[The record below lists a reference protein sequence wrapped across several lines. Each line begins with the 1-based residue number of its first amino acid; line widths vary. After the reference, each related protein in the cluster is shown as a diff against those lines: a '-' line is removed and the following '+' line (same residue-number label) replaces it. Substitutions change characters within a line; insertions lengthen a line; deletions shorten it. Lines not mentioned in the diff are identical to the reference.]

1 MQQTSYIHI
10 VVVNRNL
17 GALAHRLERTDQDD
31 RIDTIVS
38 RSVRKQALD
47 SNWITQISLDQL
59 DAAVLL
65 LLLGRVGRQLTQS

>member
-31 RIDTIVS
+31 RIDTIVFG
-38 RSVRKQALD
+38 SVRKQALD
-47 SNWITQISLDQL
+47 SDWITQISLDQL